1 MTEKVELTE
10 QDYADNALL
19 NDAIAYASLRPA
31 QGYDYALHRASA
43 GGYAHCG
50 GYDRRQAPHGC
61 RCAA

>member
-31 QGYDYALHRASA
+31 QGYD
-43 GGYAHCG
+43 
-50 GYDRRQAPHGC
+50 
-61 RCAA
+61 